1 MAALEEEGTLAV
13 PGADLYFKIRG
24 SGPMLVLIQGGGGDA
39 DGTDAIAA
47 HLIGDHTVVT
57 YDRRGL
63 SRSILTDPD
72 EAPALDR
79 HTDDLHRLLAA
90 VATGPVLAFGTSL
103 GAFLGLD
110 LVSRHPGQV
119 SLLVAHEPP
128 ATQLLPEA
136 ERARV
141 RKLSDEADAAG
152 QRGEEA
158 AALVEAM
165 GIDFEDHEPGVEFS
179 PPTRRQAANDFFFN
193 TRDAPALDRHRLTI
207 SALTATRV
215 VAAAGA
221 ATGTAYPRRC
231 AEELAA
237 RIGTEVVE
245 FPGSH
250 VGLLT
255 HPAGFAAKLREVLA
269 TRAGRK
275 PTG

>member
-1 MAALEEEGTLAV
+1 MAALDEAGTLAV
-13 PGADLYFKIRG
+13 PGADLYFKVRG

-47 HLIGDHTVVT
+47 HLVGAYTVVT

-63 SRSILTDPD
+63 SRSILADPD

-90 VATGPVLAFGTSL
+90 VATGPVLAFGTSF

-110 LVSRHPGQV
+110 LVALHPGQV
-119 SLLVAHEPP
+119 NLLVAHEPP

-136 ERARV
+136 EQARV
-141 RKLSDEADAAG
+141 RELPDEADAAG
-152 QRGEEA
+152 RRGEEYP
-158 AALVEAM
+158 ALAKAI
-165 GIDFEDHEPGVEFS
+165 GIDFDDHEPGVEFS
-179 PPTRRQAANDFFFN
+179 LPTSRQAANDLFFR
-193 TRDAPALDRHRLTI
+193 TRDAPALDRYQLDI
-207 SALTATRV
+207 SALNATRI

-221 ATGTAYPRRC
+221 ATGTAFPRRC

-255 HPAGFAAKLREVLA
+255 HPAGFAAKLHEVLTA
-269 TRAGRK
+269 LC
-275 PTG
+275 PN